1 MEGVGG
7 EGVALGGRKEVG
19 GEMGMLGLGEDW
31 ISSNMK

>member
-19 GEMGMLGLGEDW
+19 GGKWGCLGWARIG
-31 ISSNMK
+31 